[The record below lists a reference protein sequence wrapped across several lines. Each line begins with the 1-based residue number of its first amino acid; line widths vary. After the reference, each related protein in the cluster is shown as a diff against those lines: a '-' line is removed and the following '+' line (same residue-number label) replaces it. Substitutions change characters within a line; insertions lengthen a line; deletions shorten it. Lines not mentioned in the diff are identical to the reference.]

1 MPGLLAE
8 RPTRDSCAD
17 EVVELV
23 PARRRAARAGR
34 PLGAPRSQPGVVQ
47 SFVARQR
54 VLLLR
59 CCLSPSLSLF
69 FFFFFQ
75 AVSSTDE
82 SEQCNPDT
90 ASQDWG

>member
-69 FFFFFQ
+69 FFFFF
-75 AVSSTDE
+75 SSCE
-82 SEQCNPDT
+82 LNR
-90 ASQDWG
+90 

>member
-47 SFVARQR
+47 SFVARQSPPP
-54 VLLLR
+54 LLVPLA
-59 CCLSPSLSLF
+59 LSLSLSLF
-69 FFFFFQ
+69 FFKL
-75 AVSSTDE
+75 
-82 SEQCNPDT
+82 
-90 ASQDWG
+90 

>member
-34 PLGAPRSQPGVVQ
+34 PLGAPHSQPGVVQ

-59 CCLSPSLSLF
+59 RCLSPSLSLS
-69 FFFFFQ
+69 FFFQ